1 MKSRINITI
10 IIFIIV
16 IGLISM
22 NGCRSHAIYVPV
34 QTEKT
39 EYKERIFRDSIRLYD
54 SIYIHEANDT
64 VRIERFKVIYRDK
77 LARDSIFVIDSVQVP
92 FPVVEL
98 QKVNELTGWQNFQIW
113 MGRILLLAI
122 MLIIFYSIMKSKKI
136 DC

>member
-1 MKSRINITI
+1 
-10 IIFIIV
+10 
-16 IGLISM
+16 M